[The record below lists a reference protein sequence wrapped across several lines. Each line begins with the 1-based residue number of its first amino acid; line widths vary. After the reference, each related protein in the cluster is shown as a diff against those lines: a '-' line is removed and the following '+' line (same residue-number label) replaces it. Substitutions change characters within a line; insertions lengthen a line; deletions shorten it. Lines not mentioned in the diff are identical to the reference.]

1 MAEATLNAPMKN
13 SNSKKRKNEQSQFA
27 KVKKVML
34 MPQQNS
40 DASGEH
46 NQTSTDISTT
56 CSVVANKP
64 YRKNYHI
71 GGKKYAIFY
80 GERDLIDHI
89 QIKEWDGKVVLKEGV
104 KLNRS
109 RFVMIL
115 HNVEIINHTL
125 EKILKGEEGLN
136 SRIHI
141 GGSYYLSVNSPYKTV
156 AIRMWRKGGNGEYF
170 PTKSGITM
178 SCGEWDE
185 FTKISNKIYSE
196 RMEIF
201 THIPCLMQSDQP
213 GHNKVFCAECCESTK
228 APMGEVDFDIPL

>member
-1 MAEATLNAPMKN
+1 MAEATLNTPMKI
-13 SNSKKRKNEQSQFA
+13 SNSKKRKNEQSQLS

-34 MPQQNS
+34 MTPQNS
-40 DASGEH
+40 EGAGGHS
-46 NQTSTDISTT
+46 QACTDISTA
-56 CSVVANKP
+56 CSVIANKP
-64 YRKNYHI
+64 FRKNYHL
-71 GGKKYAIFY
+71 GGKKCAIFH
-80 GERDLIDHI
+80 GERDVIDHI

-125 EKILKGEEGLN
+125 EKILKGEDGLN

-141 GGSYYLSVNSPYKTV
+141 GASYYLSVNSPYKTV

-170 PTKSGITM
+170 PTKCGITM

-201 THIPCLMQSDQP
+201 THVPCLMQPDQP
-213 GHNKVFCAECCESTK
+213 GHNKVFCAECCESAK

>member
-1 MAEATLNAPMKN
+1 MAEATLNTPMKIA
-13 SNSKKRKNEQSQFA
+13 NSKKRKNEQSQLS

-34 MPQQNS
+34 MTPQNS
-40 DASGEH
+40 EGAGEH
-46 NQTSTDISTT
+46 SQACTDISTA
-56 CSVVANKP
+56 CSVIVNKP
-64 YRKNYHI
+64 FRKNYHL
-71 GGKKYAIFY
+71 GGKKYAIFH
-80 GERDLIDHI
+80 GERDVIDHI

-109 RFVMIL
+109 RFLMIL
-115 HNVEIINHTL
+115 HNVKIINHTL
-125 EKILKGEEGLN
+125 EKILKGEDGLN

-141 GGSYYLSVNSPYKTV
+141 GASYYLSVNSPYKTV

-201 THIPCLMQSDQP
+201 THVPCLMQPDQP
-213 GHNKVFCAECCESTK
+213 GHNKVFCAECCDSAK
-228 APMGEVDFDIPL
+228 APMRAVDFDIPL